1 MLQPKKN
8 PLIDEPLIAAS
19 AGTFRRV
26 KTTYWILLGIIT
38 IIVLT
43 WVWLLKSFGEEVYT
57 EEWWRVSISRIVDWQ
72 FQKNVGLEQSSQ
84 LSENVKNLASQKAEM
99 QERIQTL
106 EKLVQATQS
115 NGYLRQFSA
124 VRPSGESGVNYELL
138 VGNPNPGVVKDKK
151 SVIRVIIR
159 GVDNLDPLSPEKA
172 ISESI
177 KRFRVV
183 QHKIKVPEVAEAI
196 KGRLESSVSNFIIAT
211 ILPFD
216 DVSKSEVIIVPI
228 SIQ

>member
-106 EKLVQATQS
+106 EKLDNKSEPEDIQTKIYEIGMELKFS
-115 NGYLRQFSA
+115 NLKDWFSA
-124 VRPSGESGVNYELL
+124 FYQVILGQDQGPRLGSFIKFYGIKQTIELL
-138 VGNPNPGVVKDKK
+138 KEKVK
-151 SVIRVIIR
+151 
-159 GVDNLDPLSPEKA
+159 
-172 ISESI
+172 
-177 KRFRVV
+177 
-183 QHKIKVPEVAEAI
+183 
-196 KGRLESSVSNFIIAT
+196 
-211 ILPFD
+211 
-216 DVSKSEVIIVPI
+216 
-228 SIQ
+228 

>member
-38 IIVLT
+38 IILFT
-43 WVWLLKSFGEEVYT
+43 WMYLLKSFGEEVYT
-57 EEWWRVSISRIVDWQ
+57 EEWWRLSISRIVDWQ

-124 VRPSGESGVNYELL
+124 VRPPGESGVNYELL
-138 VGNPNPGVVKDKK
+138 VGNPDPGVIKDKK

-228 SIQ
+228 TIQ

>member
-26 KTTYWILLGIIT
+26 KTTYWVLLGIISV
-38 IIVLT
+38 IVLT
-43 WVWLLKSFGEEVYT
+43 WVWLLKSFGEQVYT
-57 EEWWRVSISRIVDWQ
+57 EAWWRLSISRLADWQ

-99 QERIQTL
+99 QTRIQTL

-115 NGYLRQFSA
+115 NGFLRQFSA
-124 VRPSGESGVNYELL
+124 VRVRGENKISYELL
-138 VGNPNPGVVKDKK
+138 IANPKPGSKGGKK
-151 SVIRVIIR
+151 RVRIVIR
-159 GVDNLDPLSPEKA
+159 GVENIDPLRPEQA

-177 KRFRVV
+177 DKTRMR
-183 QHKIKVPEVAEAI
+183 QHKIRVPEVAEAI
-196 KGRLESSVSNFIIAT
+196 KGRLESISAKFLIAT

-216 DVSKSEVIIVPI
+216 DITKSEVIIIPI
-228 SIQ
+228 TSI